1 MSTCLI
7 AVVAAISED
16 SSYKILFAKFQ
27 VEHSKQ
33 YRTKAEHEHRFNVFA
48 ENVKEINQHNKAG
61 HSYQKGINQ
70 FSDLTAAEFK
80 ANHLGGYKRLPSP
93 PTVSSAPDSNPAIK
107 DLPAS
112 VDWREKGAIT
122 AVKNQGQCG
131 SCWAFATTEI
141 IESYA
146 FITTGEL
153 PTLSTQQVTSCTPN
167 PLACGGTGGCM
178 GSIPQL
184 AYTYV
189 QLFGHSTEMDYP
201 YVSGQSMDTED
212 CLFDMENT
220 SPAIGITGYNTII
233 NDQAATMNHL
243 ANVGPLAVSVDA
255 SLWHSYRG
263 GVFAGCSFNQNIGL
277 NHVVQLA
284 GYGTDA
290 ADGDYWLVRNSWGSS
305 WGEAGYIRLQ
315 RQTEAQCGVDSTPLD
330 GTACVGGMGS
340 DEQYVCGQCGVLFDV
355 SYPMGVHVIEK

>member
-1 MSTCLI
+1 MSFTSLSPLSF
-7 AVVAAISED
+7 ALP
-16 SSYKILFAKFQ
+16 SSLEKPL
-27 VEHSKQ
+27 
-33 YRTKAEHEHRFNVFA
+33 
-48 ENVKEINQHNKAG
+48 
-61 HSYQKGINQ
+61 
-70 FSDLTAAEFK
+70 
-80 ANHLGGYKRLPSP
+80 KRLEVKDGVGQVQNFIRSF
-93 PTVSSAPDSNPAIK
+93 IK

-201 YVSGQSMDTED
+201 
-212 CLFDMENT
+212 
-220 SPAIGITGYNTII
+220 
-233 NDQAATMNHL
+233 
-243 ANVGPLAVSVDA
+243 
-255 SLWHSYRG
+255 
-263 GVFAGCSFNQNIGL
+263 
-277 NHVVQLA
+277 
-284 GYGTDA
+284 
-290 ADGDYWLVRNSWGSS
+290 
-305 WGEAGYIRLQ
+305 
-315 RQTEAQCGVDSTPLD
+315 
-330 GTACVGGMGS
+330 
-340 DEQYVCGQCGVLFDV
+340 
-355 SYPMGVHVIEK
+355 